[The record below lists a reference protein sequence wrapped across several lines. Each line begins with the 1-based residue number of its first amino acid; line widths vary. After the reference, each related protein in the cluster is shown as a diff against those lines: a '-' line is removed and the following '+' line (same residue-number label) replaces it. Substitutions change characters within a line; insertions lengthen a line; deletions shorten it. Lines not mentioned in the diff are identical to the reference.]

1 MEEEQNRA
9 PAPAPNHHSRESGNL
24 GIIESEQSRAP
35 AMRDRGLT
43 FQAVG
48 FAIVGCAGTI
58 IYHTFAGS
66 EHLAY
71 QLFAIAVTKFYW
83 AFAVT
88 LAAIFDGVRKMF
100 ETVQEIRRAA
110 RQKVI
115 AKARAKGLKEGRAE
129 GIAEGHSEAMR
140 HVQSRME
147 REGLPPDTID
157 RILNG
162 HRNGGDR

>member
-1 MEEEQNRA
+1 
-9 PAPAPNHHSRESGNL
+9 
-24 GIIESEQSRAP
+24 
-35 AMRDRGLT
+35 MRDRGLT

-58 IYHTFAGS
+58 IYHAFAGS
-66 EHLAY
+66 DHWAY
-71 QLFAIAVTKFYW
+71 QLFEVAVSKFYW

-88 LAAIFDGVRKMF
+88 LAAIFDWVRKMF
-100 ETVQEIRRAA
+100 ETRAEIRRAA
-110 RQKVI
+110 RQRII
-115 AKARAKGLKEGRAE
+115 AKARAQGLKEGRAE
-129 GIAEGHSEAMR
+129 AAKAREEGISEAML

-162 HRNGGDR
+162 HRNGSDR